1 MNTIINKAQ
10 QFSNAFVS
18 DTRTDGT
25 EFNKLD
31 DTKKCQWMTDIIF
44 TVCQS
49 LNTDLDSAYK
59 YVPRVV
65 AFISD
70 LEPDNPNDA
79 DEIRDHQFEL
89 EPDIY
94 TNQLTHWLASN
105 VNHVAYLNQALE
117 WESEDGFNLLRKAQ
131 SFFLDDMFTEVVNEL
146 ESVVDDTSES

>member
-1 MNTIINKAQ
+1 MNTITNKAQ
-10 QFSNAFVS
+10 QFSNAFAS
-18 DTRTDGT
+18 HTRQDGA
-25 EFNKLD
+25 EINILD
-31 DTKKCQWMTDIIF
+31 DTKKRQWMTDIIF
-44 TVCQS
+44 AVCQA

-65 AFISD
+65 AFIAG

-79 DEIRDHQFEL
+79 EEIRDHQFEL

-105 VNHVAYLNQALE
+105 INHVAYLNQALE

-131 SFFLDDMFTEVVNEL
+131 SFYLDDIFTEVVNGL
-146 ESVVDDTSES
+146 ESVENDTSES